1 MLPGVFYAVKK
12 DGTPYFRSNIT
23 YQDKH
28 ISLGS
33 YKTEQL
39 AHEAYLEASHIISN
53 HTISLEHALFHDK
66 VLPFDKIVTLVNF
79 RDNRVY
85 IKTPIYL
92 QKTYFE
98 YFLSK
103 NKSLKFDIDDL
114 FYYSSHRIQQR
125 GGHLFVNDYGMQYNI
140 LSRYGIKSHGVP
152 GKDFIF
158 ANEDPN
164 DYRYSNIIIIN
175 PYAGVFLQDMNG
187 KISYLAKI
195 HINGYFNLGTYDTE
209 ELAAIAYN
217 KACDLAKASGI
228 NKNFQLNYIENLSAS
243 EYAKLYT
250 EIALPQKYL
259 TYLSNYVTPE

>member
-1 MLPGVFYAVKK
+1 MLSGVFQAVKK

-23 YQDKH
+23 YQSKH

-33 YKTEQL
+33 YPTEKL
-39 AHEAYLEASHIISN
+39 AHKAYLEATALLSDA
-53 HTISLEHALFHDK
+53 TLTLEYALFHCE
-66 VLPFDKIVTLVNF
+66 VLSFDKAVTLLNF
-79 RDNRVY
+79 RDNHVY

-98 YFLSK
+98 YFLSP
-103 NKSLKFDIDDL
+103 NRSLKFDIDDL

-140 LSRYGIKSHGVP
+140 LSRYGIKSHGVA
-152 GKDFIF
+152 GKDFVF
-158 ANEDPN
+158 ANEDSN

-175 PYAGVFLQDMNG
+175 SYAGVFLKDING

-209 ELAAIAYN
+209 ERAAIAYN

-228 NKNFQLNYIENLSAS
+228 NRNFPINYIERLSAS
-243 EYAKLYT
+243 EYAKQYT
-250 EIALPQKYL
+250 EISLPQKYL
-259 TYLSNYVTPE
+259 TYLSNYTQ